1 VCEVLPLSGVFV
13 HSVGGE
19 RCVVLMSHPTGELSL
34 YGVDVLMSQSNRL
47 LFVVLSGLDPS
58 PLLI

>member
-1 VCEVLPLSGVFV
+1 MFV

-19 RCVVLMSHPTGELSL
+19 HCIALMSHPTGELSL
-34 YGVDVLMSQSNRL
+34 YGVGVLMSQSNRL